1 MNSYIFVLFRQGNL
15 SVDRFLM
22 VYDLRVMR
30 AITPIQVMLDP
41 LLLRF
46 LPSFS
51 SRLVTVS
58 ALGQMQLVDTVA
70 LSQPSL
76 CLYQVCE
83 NLLVTPGNVCVMM
96 CSRIPLIQHSQDWS
110 CARLSNIPVWTV
122 PVLTFLQ
129 ILLLPSEN
137 VPLSIVFLSSYKD
150 INLSIIVGLV
160 MSFLLKYIA
169 VNPFYNILSICA
181 N

>member
-1 MNSYIFVLFRQGNL
+1 MGVLLQLSHVMKHLCIMNLYIFFLFRQGNL

-30 AITPIQVMLDP
+30 AVTPIQVMLDP

-83 NLLVTPGNVCVMM
+83 NLMVTPGNVYVMM
-96 CSRIPLIQHSQDWS
+96 CVRIPLIQHSQDWT
-110 CARLSNIPVWTV
+110 CAR
-122 PVLTFLQ
+122 
-129 ILLLPSEN
+129 LLPSEN
-137 VPLSIVFLSSYKD
+137 VPLSI
-150 INLSIIVGLV
+150 IVGLV
-160 MSFLLKYIA
+160 MSFPLKYIA
-169 VNPFYNILSICA
+169 VNPFYNTLSSCA

>member
-1 MNSYIFVLFRQGNL
+1 MGAFLLLSHMMKYLHITNLYIFVLFRQGNL

-30 AITPIQVMLDP
+30 AVTPIQVMLDP

-83 NLLVTPGNVCVMM
+83 NLLVTPGNVYVTM
-96 CSRIPLIQHSQDWS
+96 CSRIPLIQHSQDWT
-110 CARLSNIPVWTV
+110 CASLSNIPVWTV
-122 PVLTFLQ
+122 PVLT
-129 ILLLPSEN
+129 
-137 VPLSIVFLSSYKD
+137 
-150 INLSIIVGLV
+150 
-160 MSFLLKYIA
+160 
-169 VNPFYNILSICA
+169 
-181 N
+181 

>member
-1 MNSYIFVLFRQGNL
+1 MNLYIFVLFRQGNL

-30 AITPIQVMLDP
+30 AVTPIQVMLDP

-51 SRLVTVS
+51 SRLVTLS

-70 LSQPSL
+70 LSQPNL

-83 NLLVTPGNVCVMM
+83 NLLVNPGNVYVTMY
-96 CSRIPLIQHSQDWS
+96 SRIPLIQHFRTGQ
-110 CARLSNIPVWTV
+110 V
-122 PVLTFLQ
+122 PDYHIFQFGQYLC
-129 ILLLPSEN
+129 
-137 VPLSIVFLSSYKD
+137 LSSCK
-150 INLSIIVGLV
+150 
-160 MSFLLKYIA
+160 FCHC
-169 VNPFYNILSICA
+169 P
-181 N
+181 

>member
-1 MNSYIFVLFRQGNL
+1 MNLYIFVLFRQGNL

-30 AITPIQVMLDP
+30 AVTPIQVMLDP

-83 NLLVTPGNVCVMM
+83 NLIVTPGNVYVMM
-96 CSRIPLIQHSQDWS
+96 CSKIPLLQHSQDCT
-110 CARLSNIPVWTV
+110 CARLSKIPVWTV
-122 PVLTFLQ
+122 PVLT
-129 ILLLPSEN
+129 
-137 VPLSIVFLSSYKD
+137 
-150 INLSIIVGLV
+150 
-160 MSFLLKYIA
+160 
-169 VNPFYNILSICA
+169 
-181 N
+181 